1 MKVLFAHNA
10 YRQPGGEDAVVAA
23 ERALLAEH
31 GHTVSLHAASNDGIA
46 GLPARIEAA
55 IRAPHSTTA
64 CDALA
69 RRLADERP
77 DVVHVHNF
85 FPLLTPSLYDACRAA
100 GVAVV
105 QTLHNYRLICPAAT
119 LTRAGKPC
127 ELCVRGSAYQSVL
140 YRCYRGSRL
149 GTFAVARMVERHRKR
164 GTWHDRVDRFIALT
178 RFAKRKFVEGRI
190 PAAKI
195 AVKPNFF
202 VERHG
207 DGAPPAQRKGALFV
221 GRLSA
226 EKGLGTL
233 IEAWRGIDL
242 PLRIA
247 GDGPLLDT
255 LRATA
260 PPSVS
265 VLGPLGSAE
274 VAAEMRRAAFLVLP
288 SQCYEGFPMVVAEAF
303 SRGLP
308 VIASRLG
315 SLAEIVEDG
324 VTGLHFTAG
333 DGADLAATARRAA
346 TDADAIARMGAAA
359 RARYEERY
367 TAEANY
373 PMLLAI
379 YEQAIAAAGAPEG
392 AAAVAAEAAAGA

>member
-10 YRQPGGEDAVVAA
+10 YQQPGGEDAVVAA
-23 ERALLAEH
+23 ERALLEEH
-31 GHTVSLHAASNDGIA
+31 GHETTLFAASNDAIQGPWSRVKA
-46 GLPARIEAA
+46 AWHAPYSRRAR
-55 IRAPHSTTA
+55 
-64 CDALA
+64 DALA
-69 RRLADERP
+69 ERLKANRP
-77 DVVHVHNF
+77 DLVHVHNF
-85 FPLLTPSLYDACRAA
+85 FPLLTPSLYDACHAA
-100 GVAVV
+100 GVPVV
-105 QTLHNYRLICPAAT
+105 QTLHNYRLVCPVAT
-119 LTRAGKPC
+119 LLRRGKPC
-127 ELCVRGSAYQSVL
+127 ELCVTGSAYQSVL
-140 YRCYRGSRL
+140 HGCYRDSRL
-149 GTFAVARMVERHRKR
+149 GTLAVARMIEVHRKR
-164 GTWHDRVDRFIALT
+164 DTWRARVDRFIALT
-178 RFAKRKFVEGRI
+178 RFAKAKFVEGSF
-190 PAAKI
+190 PAERI

-207 DGAPPAQRKGALFV
+207 DGAPPAQREGALFV

-274 VAAEMRRAAFLVLP
+274 VAAEMRRAAFLVVP
-288 SQCYEGFPMVVAEAF
+288 SEWYEGFPMVVAEAF
-303 SRGLP
+303 GRGLP

-346 TDADAIARMGAAA
+346 ADADAIARMGAAA

-367 TAEANY
+367 TADANY

>member
-10 YRQPGGEDAVVAA
+10 YRQRGGEDAVVAA

-31 GHTVSLHAASNDGIA
+31 GHTVSLLSASNDALSGF
-46 GLPARIEAA
+46 PSRIGAA
-55 IRAPHSTTA
+55 LRAPHSPA
-64 CDALA
+64 ARDALA
-69 RRLADERP
+69 HRLADERP

-127 ELCVRGSAYQSVL
+127 ELCVTGSAYQAVL
-140 YRCYRGSRL
+140 HGCYRGSRL
-149 GTFAVARMVERHRKR
+149 GTLAVARMVEQHRKR
-164 GTWHDRVDRFIALT
+164 GTWRDHVDRFIALS
-178 RFAKRKFVEGRI
+178 RFAKRKFVEGGL

-202 VERHG
+202 VERHEG
-207 DGAPPAQRKGALFV
+207 GASPTRREGALFV

-226 EKGLGTL
+226 EKGLRTL
-233 IEAWRGIDL
+233 IGAWRGVDA
-242 PLRIA
+242 PLRVA
-247 GDGPLLDT
+247 GDGPLLDD
-255 LRATA
+255 LRAAA
-260 PPSVS
+260 PPAVS
-265 VLGPLGSAE
+265 VLGPLTAAE
-274 VAAEMRRAAFLVLP
+274 VAAEMRRASFLVLP
-288 SQCYEGFPMVVAEAF
+288 SECYEGFPMVVAEAYG
-303 SRGLP
+303 RALP

-324 VTGLHFTAG
+324 VTGVHFTAG
-333 DGADLAATARRAA
+333 DGADLAAKVRRAA
-346 TDADAIARMGAAA
+346 ASADEMRRMGAAA

-367 TAEANY
+367 TAGANY
-373 PMLLAI
+373 RMLWAV
-379 YEQAIAAAGAPEG
+379 YEQAIAAAQVRSGVDAD
-392 AAAVAAEAAAGA
+392 AAMVAAGA